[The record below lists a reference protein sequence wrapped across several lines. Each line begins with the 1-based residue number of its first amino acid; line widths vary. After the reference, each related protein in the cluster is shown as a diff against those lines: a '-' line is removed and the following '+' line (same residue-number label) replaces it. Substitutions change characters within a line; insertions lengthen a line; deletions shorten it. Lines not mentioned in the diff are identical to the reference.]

1 MGHKY
6 PTPIQEKA
14 IPIALQGRD
23 VLGLAQTGTGKSLAF
38 ILPIIQR
45 ITDQKILPGVINSLI
60 LVPTRELAEQIS
72 QTIAKFTSNTKI
84 KTATIYGGVSKIPQS
99 KLLRGESE
107 IIVACPGRLL
117 DHIRDNSVNLSK
129 LEILVLDEADTM
141 CDMGF
146 LQDIRRIIS
155 CLPKKRQTLF
165 FAATMPDE
173 IRVLADNILNNNVTI
188 ELDIKSPVKT
198 VSHVLYPISS
208 RLKTKLLIHILKY
221 TATGQV
227 IIFTRTKFKAEKL
240 TQKIS
245 KAKYKVVSL
254 QGNMSQNKRNRA
266 IEGFRNGKFDILV
279 ATDLASRGLDI
290 SAVSHVINFDIPN
303 TVDIY
308 VHRIGRTGR
317 AQKDGK
323 AFTLIVPED
332 KLLVKKIELVLGKTI
347 DRFKFP
353 DFDYNLAQDNSDSK
367 NNKHKNFK
375 NIDNNTHSNN
385 KHNDSVDSKN
395 TFVPRLASQKT
406 RKRKRRK

>member
-1 MGHKY
+1 M
-6 PTPIQEKA
+6 
-14 IPIALQGRD
+14 QGRD

-45 ITDQKILPGVINSLI
+45 ITEGKFNPGVIRALI

-72 QTIAKFTSNTKI
+72 QTVIKFTSYTKI
-84 KTATIYGGVSKIPQS
+84 RTVAIYGGVSKIPQTKS
-99 KLLRGESE
+99 LRGKSE
-107 IIVACPGRLL
+107 IVVACPGRLL
-117 DHIRDNSVNLSK
+117 DHIRDNNLDLNK
-129 LEILVLDEADTM
+129 LEMLVLDESDTM

-146 LQDIRRIIS
+146 LPDIRRIIS
-155 CLPKKRQTLF
+155 FLPKNRQTLF

-173 IRVLADNILNNNVTI
+173 IRTLSDNILNNNVTI
-188 ELDIKSPVKT
+188 EIDIKSPIKT

-208 RLKTKLLIHILKY
+208 RLKTKLLMHILKY

-254 QGNMSQNKRNRA
+254 QGNMSQNKRHRA
-266 IEGFRNGKFDILV
+266 IEGFREGKFDILV
-279 ATDLASRGLDI
+279 ATDVASRGLDI
-290 SAVSHVINFDIPN
+290 SSVSHVINFDIPH
-303 TVDIY
+303 TVDTY

-332 KLLVKKIELVLGKTI
+332 KLLVRKIESVLGKPI
-347 DRFKFP
+347 DRFEFS
-353 DFDYNLAQDNSDSK
+353 DFDYNLVEVNSNSSNNKSKTLKNINKNTNHNKTSNHNYSSDSK
-367 NNKHKNFK
+367 EK
-375 NIDNNTHSNN
+375 S
-385 KHNDSVDSKN
+385 
-395 TFVPRLASQKT
+395 ASIGIAKKT
-406 RKRKRRK
+406 RKRIRKRKK